1 MPTVL
6 ARYGPDAVI
15 AEGYR
20 VCVYDRLVYGP
31 QQMELTD
38 ETDRIIMEVPM
49 SEDDAIELTVLA
61 PIDLA
66 CGHRH

>member
-1 MPTVL
+1 VK
-6 ARYGPDAVI
+6 
-15 AEGYR
+15 
-20 VCVYDRLVYGP
+20 
-31 QQMELTD
+31 LTD
-38 ETDRIIMEVPM
+38 ETDRIIMEMPM